1 MFERYTESARRL
13 IFFARF
19 EASRYGSPSIETEH
33 LLRGLLREDRPL
45 VTMFLG
51 QEHIEEEIRAVVER
65 QITQRER
72 ISTSVEMPL
81 TTDCN
86 TVLKLAAKEADRLG
100 HRHIETAHVLLGMLG
115 VEGSLAFRLLQA
127 KGLKA
132 AAVREKIAKDFRS
145 TIPAIQGRGD
155 GRPALENFLSGL
167 RSLNSEELVERF
179 SLNTQ
184 FTDASGRCWN
194 RSSRCQCAVEERDA
208 RQRTTRLGSSDEY
221 YSDSRKR
228 GLAHPPDAH
237 HSGST
242 SASKRM
248 ISAHGV
254 NSFDG
259 ANRGTPGGEPFDLSR
274 IREAIESIARLYS
287 TKGYIDA
294 TVEPRMDIDDEKR
307 QINLTMRVTEEAQ
320 YHVGTVEILGL
331 KNGPRN
337 RLMDR
342 LEPGRVF
349 DASVL
354 QGFLDENERN
364 VSVHRHTQDCTVDIV
379 LDVRERDCGDGASP
393 GRRPL
398 FEYPRILAPPPV

>member
-1 MFERYTESARRL
+1 
-13 IFFARF
+13 
-19 EASRYGSPSIETEH
+19 
-33 LLRGLLREDRPL
+33 
-45 VTMFLG
+45 MFLG
-51 QEHIEEEIRAVVER
+51 QGHIEEEIRAEVER

-86 TVLKLAAKEADRLG
+86 TVLKLTAKETDRLG

-145 TIPAIQGRGD
+145 TIPAIQMRGD

-194 RSSRCQCAVEERDA
+194 RSSRCQCAVEERDV

>member
-1 MFERYTESARRL
+1 
-13 IFFARF
+13 
-19 EASRYGSPSIETEH
+19 
-33 LLRGLLREDRPL
+33 
-45 VTMFLG
+45 
-51 QEHIEEEIRAVVER
+51 
-65 QITQRER
+65 
-72 ISTSVEMPL
+72 
-81 TTDCN
+81 
-86 TVLKLAAKEADRLG
+86 
-100 HRHIETAHVLLGMLG
+100 
-115 VEGSLAFRLLQA
+115 
-127 KGLKA
+127 
-132 AAVREKIAKDFRS
+132 
-145 TIPAIQGRGD
+145 
-155 GRPALENFLSGL
+155 
-167 RSLNSEELVERF
+167 
-179 SLNTQ
+179 
-184 FTDASGRCWN
+184 
-194 RSSRCQCAVEERDA
+194 
-208 RQRTTRLGSSDEY
+208 
-221 YSDSRKR
+221 
-228 GLAHPPDAH
+228 
-237 HSGST
+237 
-242 SASKRM
+242 M